1 MQPLAGLLGSWAA
14 TLKAEDVPDAVR
26 AAAKRCIIDVVGVSI
41 AGSHTPVS
49 RIAQK
54 IALQQYP
61 PGLSTVIG
69 SEYRLSALGASFC
82 NAVSSHCLDFD
93 DTCYDG
99 IVHGSSAV
107 WPAVLASGEMAGA
120 SGEKVLTAFIV
131 AAEVEY
137 TLGRFLTDHLY
148 MKGWWNTSVLGVI
161 GAAVAAAKVQDFDE
175 TLMINTIQNAA
186 CFLFGPR
193 ALLGTQLKPMAMGSA
208 SSKGIYAAILAREGL
223 SGPNDVFENSRGIIH
238 LFNDGIKNDNALKS
252 LGREYKLLEP
262 GIAFKIYPVCSAA
275 QAATEALQ
283 QILADNHLDSYQI
296 LKIVC
301 EVPHLVAVSLV
312 YPKPVNV
319 TQSQFSM
326 QFALGCILAYGRLG
340 VEHLDEGVLDD
351 PKLQT
356 EMCKVSM
363 IETASFNTLEYNR
376 SIHPEASSVKV
387 KTKSGITIELFKGAA
402 TGMPVKPM
410 PNSQLDGKFIDCA
423 RRHLT
428 MEQSWKLLKRLR
440 TIETLRR
447 INDLFILGV
456 DLV

>member
-14 TLKAEDVPDAVR
+14 ALKAEDISYAVR

-49 RIAQK
+49 SIAKK

-61 PGLSTVIG
+61 PGPGTVIG
-69 SEYRLSALGASFC
+69 SEHRLSALGASFC
-82 NAVSSHCLDFD
+82 NAVFSHSLDFD

-99 IVHGSSAV
+99 IVHGSAAV

-131 AAEVEY
+131 AAEIEY
-137 TLGRFLTDHLY
+137 TLGRFLTNHLY

-175 TLMINTIQNAA
+175 TLMTNTIQNAA

-193 ALLGTQLKPMAMGSA
+193 ALLGTQLKPMAMGSV
-208 SSKGIYAAILAREGL
+208 SSTGIYAALLASEGL
-223 SGPNDVFENSRGIIH
+223 SGPNDVFESSRGIIH
-238 LFNDGIKNDNALKS
+238 LFNDGIKNDSALKT
-252 LGREYKLLEP
+252 LGREYKLLDP
-262 GIAFKIYPVCSAA
+262 GIAFKLYPVCSAA
-275 QAATEALQ
+275 QAATEVLQ

-296 LKIVC
+296 REIVC

-312 YPKPVNV
+312 YPNPVNV

-326 QFALGCILAYGRLG
+326 QFALGCILAYGHLD

-351 PKLQT
+351 PKLKT
-356 EMCKVSM
+356 EMHKISM
-363 IETASFNTLEYNR
+363 IETASFNNLEYNR
-376 SIHPEASSVKV
+376 NIHPEAVSVKV
-387 KTKSGITIELFKGAA
+387 ITKSGIAIELFSGAA

-410 PNSQLDGKFIDCA
+410 LDDQLDGKFISCA

-428 MEQSWKLLKRLR
+428 PEQSWDLLKRLR
-440 TIETLRR
+440 AIETVHR
-447 INDLFILGV
+447 INDLFRLP
-456 DLV
+456 